1 MIALFI
7 RNYLLMINKIMLIRD
22 QEAKV
27 KIEESGLIK
36 IKVLALIKLII
47 CNFKISLNYFEII
60 YLNIL
65 FFFSFFYI

>member
-1 MIALFI
+1 MMVTGRLMIALFI
-7 RNYLLMINKIMLIRD
+7 RNYLVMINKIMLIRD

-60 YLNIL
+60 
-65 FFFSFFYI
+65 

>member
-60 YLNIL
+60 
-65 FFFSFFYI
+65 

>member
-7 RNYLLMINKIMLIRD
+7 RNYLVMINKIMLIRD

-60 YLNIL
+60 
-65 FFFSFFYI
+65 

>member
-1 MIALFI
+1 MMVTGRLMIALFI
-7 RNYLLMINKIMLIRD
+7 RNYLVMINKIMLIRD

-47 CNFKISLNYFEII
+47 FNFKISLNYFEII
-60 YLNIL
+60 
-65 FFFSFFYI
+65 